1 MPVDRLASDLHP
13 ACFLSSGEKSGGNC
27 KWLSGG
33 KYTGTN
39 HSNIDG
45 KNAWQDRITAGA
57 SGDVPMYYL
66 FSIDNPHCCWDNQMN
81 RYLVQLDFISFIKF
95 NALSFCCA
103 NTLFSPFNALFT
115 FESSGIG
122 RALLALLLAPFAG
135 LLLGAVFG
143 ILAYP
148 LYRVLTSRSEF
159 LAALSGR
166 FQEISDDTPEESLPD
181 K

>member
-1 MPVDRLASDLHP
+1 MRGRSGSKA
-13 ACFLSSGEKSGGNC
+13 LSHDWIPSHLQGGPH
-27 KWLSGG
+27 LSED
-33 KYTGTN
+33 K
-39 HSNIDG
+39 
-45 KNAWQDRITAGA
+45 ITAGI
-57 SGDVPMYYL
+57 SEDVPVYYL
-66 FSIDNPHCCWDNQMN
+66 FSIDNPDNPHCCWGNQLCRGFPCEDTMN

-95 NALSFCCA
+95 NSLSFCCA

-122 RALLALLLAPFAG
+122 RALLALFLAPFAG

-143 ILAYP
+143 VLAYP

-159 LAALSGR
+159 LAGLSGR
-166 FQEISDDTPEESLPD
+166 FQEISDETPEESRPD

>member
-1 MPVDRLASDLHP
+1 MIKIRTSIKPGNPTFGKAY
-13 ACFLSSGEKSGGNC
+13 CQIKSE
-27 KWLSGG
+27 L
-33 KYTGTN
+33 
-39 HSNIDG
+39 
-45 KNAWQDRITAGA
+45 
-57 SGDVPMYYL
+57 L
-66 FSIDNPHCCWDNQMN
+66 QMN

-95 NALSFCCA
+95 NSLSFCCA

-122 RALLALLLAPFAG
+122 RALLALFLAPFAG

-148 LYRVLTSRSEF
+148 LYRFLTSHSEF

-166 FQEISDDTPEESLPD
+166 FQEISDETPEESLPD